1 MNVTPPG
8 SCFVYDLSIEMDL
21 KNEILKGL
29 VDHLG
34 VKAEYASIA
43 FLTISLLI
51 ILFLAWL
58 SNFVVKGF
66 VLRFIRSLT
75 EKTKTQTGKYLL
87 EEKFF
92 HRLAHL
98 APAFVIS
105 ALSTLCFSATPDSAN
120 SYTDFSVFSLLAL
133 IDTLVNLYLVFIGLW
148 VIDAI
153 INTALKL
160 YQHSKLSSK
169 LPLKGVCQAL
179 KIVINASGL
188 IFVLSILLDKSPLY
202 FFSGLGALTAVLL
215 LVFKDAILGLVAGIQ
230 LSVNNMIRQGD
241 WIEMPKYGADGDVVE
256 VSLTTVKVQNFDKT
270 ITSIPAHALVSDSF
284 KNWRGMSESGG
295 RRIKRS
301 IFIDISSIKFLDSVK
316 LNELKKIDLL
326 QEYLRAKL
334 EEIGEDNGSP
344 KKQFSLNQRNLTNIG
359 TFRAYCLAYLRA
371 NSFIHKE
378 GMTLLVRQLAP
389 TEKGVPIEIYVFVND
404 TRWVHYEGIQSDI
417 FDHLLASLSTFDLR
431 AFQLPSD
438 SSLTR
443 LSDYSSPK

>member
-1 MNVTPPG
+1 
-8 SCFVYDLSIEMDL
+8 MDL

-34 VKAEYASIA
+34 VKGEYASIA
-43 FLTISLLI
+43 FLTISLLV

-98 APAFVIS
+98 APAFVIR
-105 ALSTLCFSATPDSAN
+105 ALSSLCFSATPDSA
-120 SYTDFSVFSLLAL
+120 SFYTDFSVFPLPAL
-133 IDTLVNLYLVFIGLW
+133 IDTLVNLYLVLIGLW

-179 KIVINASGL
+179 KIVVNASGL

-230 LSVNNMIRQGD
+230 LSINNMIRQGD

-326 QEYLRAKL
+326 HEYLKAKL
-334 EEIGEDNGSP
+334 EEIGEGNGSP
-344 KKQFSLNQRNLTNIG
+344 KNQSSLNQRNLTNIG

-371 NSFIHKE
+371 SSFIHKE

-404 TRWVHYEGIQSDI
+404 TRLVHYEGIQGDI

-438 SSLTR
+438 SCLTR
-443 LSDYSSPK
+443 LSDFSS